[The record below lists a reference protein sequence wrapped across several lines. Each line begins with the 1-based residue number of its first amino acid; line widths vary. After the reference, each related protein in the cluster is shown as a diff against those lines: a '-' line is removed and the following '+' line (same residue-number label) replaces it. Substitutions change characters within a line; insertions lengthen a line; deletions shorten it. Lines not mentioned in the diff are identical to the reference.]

1 MRIANLSGRLVLIV
15 DGGAVDVEQASEGR
29 FSSSP
34 QAVYDRWAEFREWAA
49 GASGG
54 VGGSAAGAPFDV
66 SDLGAPA
73 PLPRQL
79 LAAGL
84 NYRDH
89 AAESGFSVPE
99 GLPPIFTKF
108 ASSISGPVTTVRLPE
123 GGHTDWEV
131 ELVVVIGLAM
141 SDVAEQDVWDHVAGL
156 TAGQDLSERI
166 IQMAG
171 PVPQF
176 SLGKSLP
183 GFTPMGPWL
192 VTPDEFADPD
202 DLELRCLLNGE
213 QMQHGRTSQMIF
225 SVPVLLSRLS
235 ALLPLYPGD
244 VIFTGTP
251 AGVGLGR
258 DPQRWIADGEELV
271 STIEGIGE
279 LRQRF
284 TKLFGSAALCGSRRV
299 SRRRR

>member
-15 DGGAVDVEQASEGR
+15 GGRAVDVWRASDGR
-29 FSSSP
+29 FGSSP
-34 QAVYDRWAEFREWAA
+34 QAIYDQWADFRAWAA
-49 GASGG
+49 QAELPEGTEFD
-54 VGGSAAGAPFDV
+54 AA
-66 SDLGAPA
+66 DLGAPA
-73 PLPRQL
+73 PAPRQL

-89 AAESGFSVPE
+89 AGESGFEIPR

-108 ASSISGPVTTVRLPE
+108 VSSITGPVTTVRLPPA
-123 GGHTDWEV
+123 GHTDWEI
-131 ELVVVIGLAM
+131 ELVVVIGARAYQ
-141 SDVAEQDVWDHVAGL
+141 VAESDAWRHVAGL

-166 IQMAG
+166 SQLAG
-171 PVPQF
+171 PAPQF

-183 GFTPMGPWL
+183 GFTPTGPYL
-192 VTPDEFADPD
+192 VTPDELADPD
-202 DLELRCLLNGE
+202 DLGLRATVNGE
-213 QMQHGRTSQMIF
+213 QVQKARTSELIF
-225 SVPVLLSRLS
+225 PVPVLVSRLS
-235 ALLPLYPGD
+235 ARLPLLPGD

-258 DPQRWIADGEELV
+258 SPQRWLADGDELV

-284 TKLFGSAALCGSRRV
+284 AA
-299 SRRRR
+299 